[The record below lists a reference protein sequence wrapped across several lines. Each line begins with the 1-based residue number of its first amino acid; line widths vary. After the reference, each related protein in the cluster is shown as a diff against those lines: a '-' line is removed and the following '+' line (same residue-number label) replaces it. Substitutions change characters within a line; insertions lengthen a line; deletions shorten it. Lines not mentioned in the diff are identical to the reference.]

1 MSGGFLEALGPL
13 RKMRSHTAIYE
24 VIFWPRS
31 SPVTN
36 EAEVLVGG
44 STRREKLLVYN
55 IICFLIIRLSKN
67 TWGMKRI
74 FQKLQ
79 SETNR
84 DFLACFVWKLR
95 PNEDNHENGLD
106 ETKPS
111 YLGCISNWFGALKG
125 APRATDGWLRVWG
138 YRLGRW
144 KRLRRFRCNFTA
156 RWAHTSHIE
165 HGQRQMWLSWL
176 DFWLVRGAKGCPE
189 GHRWL
194 T

>member
-13 RKMRSHTAIYE
+13 RKMRSHAAIYE

-55 IICFLIIRLSKN
+55 IVRFLIIRLSKN

-95 PNEDNHENGLD
+95 PNEDNHEIGLGAALRVVILVAFPVGLGPWGWPLRSQMVD
-106 ETKPS
+106 
-111 YLGCISNWFGALKG
+111 LGC
-125 APRATDGWLRVWG
+125 RDTDWLGGNYKDVLMAFYG
-138 YRLGRW
+138 KIGSY
-144 KRLRRFRCNFTA
+144 
-156 RWAHTSHIE
+156 
-165 HGQRQMWLSWL
+165 
-176 DFWLVRGAKGCPE
+176 
-189 GHRWL
+189 
-194 T
+194 